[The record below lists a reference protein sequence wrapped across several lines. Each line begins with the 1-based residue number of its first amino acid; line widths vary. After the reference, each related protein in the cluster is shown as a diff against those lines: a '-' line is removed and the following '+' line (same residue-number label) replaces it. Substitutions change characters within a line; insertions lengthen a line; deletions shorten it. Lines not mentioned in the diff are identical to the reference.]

1 MIADYPKNVVNVVVE
16 SYHYNNSISQPGHI
30 MATNQVLSLNSAFFN
45 SFFLFVSQC
54 LQTNILLSIDNV
66 F

>member
-30 MATNQVLSLNSAFFN
+30 MATNQVLSLNSAFLILS
-45 SFFLFVSQC
+45 SFLLANASKQLFY
-54 LQTNILLSIDNV
+54 
-66 F
+66 